1 MKIKGKIAIFDKILP
16 SGDMFCKDTEINIPE
31 KVLLSYDFAS
41 VATAIGTAEVKK
53 TDTGLEVIGN
63 IPYYHGELIRYFS
76 ENCGLG
82 GLYYNTVFSDYID
95 TDTISYRKVRKADL
109 AMVSIVSN
117 PLSPDYKFEI
127 IEDPI
132 AEALKSM
139 KKLEL
144 VLVKPFY
151 DDVGFALEYRPPE
164 EIKRDI
170 KYEKNPMR
178 LKQLNQ
184 ELNASYKFYKRKK

>member
-1 MKIKGKIAIFDKILP
+1 MTF
-16 SGDMFCKDTEINIPE
+16 F
-31 KVLLSYDFAS
+31 S
-41 VATAIGTAEVKK
+41 VETAIGTAEVKR
-53 TDTGLEVIGN
+53 TDTGLEVIGD
-63 IPYYHGELIRYFS
+63 IPYYNGELIRYFS

-82 GLYYNTVFSDYID
+82 GLYCNTVFSDYIE
-95 TDTISYRKVRKADL
+95 TDTISYTKVRKADL
-109 AMVSIVSN
+109 AMVSIVLN

-132 AEALKSM
+132 VEALKSM

-144 VLVKPFY
+144 VLKPFY
-151 DDVGFALEYRPPE
+151 DKAVLALECRPPE